1 MTCIKGNVVSLR
13 EIMYGIVIM
22 VFVCISKKSE
32 HFIYSLCTFIMYLK
46 IHTHTVNKMVN
57 SVFFQNFW
65 SQNMK

>member
-1 MTCIKGNVVSLR
+1 MTCSKGNVVSLR
-13 EIMYGIVIM
+13 EIMYGIIVIM

-32 HFIYSLCTFIMYLK
+32 HFMYFYFMYLK